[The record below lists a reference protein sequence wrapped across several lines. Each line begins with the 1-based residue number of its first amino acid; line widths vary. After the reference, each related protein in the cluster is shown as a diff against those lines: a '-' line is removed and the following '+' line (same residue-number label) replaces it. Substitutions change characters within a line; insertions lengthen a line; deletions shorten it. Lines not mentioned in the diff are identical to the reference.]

1 MRELL
6 QDVRMT
12 QALTLLQSTDIS
24 VLDVG
29 LAVGYDSASR
39 FAVRFR
45 ERFGF
50 APSAIRGQKRDRYEL
65 RRTVPAE
72 SGRSLQRMSHAG

>member
-1 MRELL
+1 
-6 QDVRMT
+6 MT
-12 QALTLLQSTDIS
+12 QALTLLQSTDVS
-24 VLDVG
+24 VLNVG

-50 APSAIRGQKRDRYEL
+50 PPSAIQGQKRDRPQLSSAALTY
-65 RRTVPAE
+65 P
-72 SGRSLQRMSHAG
+72 

>member
-1 MRELL
+1 
-6 QDVRMT
+6 MT
-12 QALTLLQSTDIS
+12 HAPILLQSTVVL

-29 LAVGYDSASR
+29 LAVGYDSAPR

-50 APSAIRGQKRDRYEL
+50 SPSAIRGQKRDR
-65 RRTVPAE
+65 P
-72 SGRSLQRMSHAG
+72 RSSAAALSYP

>member
-1 MRELL
+1 
-6 QDVRMT
+6 MT
-12 QALTLLQSTDIS
+12 QALTLLQSTDVS

-45 ERFGF
+45 QRFGF
-50 APSAIRGQKRDRYEL
+50 PPSAIRGQKRDRHHSDADVDAPL
-65 RRTVPAE
+65 
-72 SGRSLQRMSHAG
+72 GRSQARR